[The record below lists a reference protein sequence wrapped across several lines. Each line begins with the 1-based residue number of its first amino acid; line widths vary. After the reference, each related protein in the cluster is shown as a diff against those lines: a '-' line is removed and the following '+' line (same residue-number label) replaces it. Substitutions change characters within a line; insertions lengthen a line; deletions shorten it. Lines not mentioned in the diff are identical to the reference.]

1 MQTHNQTREWKKHG
15 ILIKSEWLRWEKEA
29 NEKNRHT
36 NWRWKEKWNVEMT
49 MTIESKSNR
58 NRIADESANE
68 KTQNRLESNR
78 SVKWMSAAILPP
90 VEWIINWFQA
100 LDERTLNGITFSVW
114 FRILV
119 AFLLSFFLSVY
130 RHPVVARS
138 LSIRPFRLVG
148 VLFSSNPVLS
158 IITVQFS
165 LFELAS
171 VFICSV
177 CLLSM
182 CNVHVQNSQCIIPN
196 V

>member
-1 MQTHNQTREWKKHG
+1 MWKWQWRSNPNQIETESQTNQRTRKHR
-15 ILIKSEWLRWEKEA
+15 IES
-29 NEKNRHT
+29 NR
-36 NWRWKEKWNVEMT
+36 
-49 MTIESKSNR
+49 IESKCKMNVCCNFAARRMNNQLVSSSRWTNFKWHH
-58 NRIADESANE
+58 IF
-68 KTQNRLESNR
+68 RLVPYSR
-78 SVKWMSAAILPP
+78 CFP
-90 VEWIINWFQA
+90 
-100 LDERTLNGITFSVW
+100 
-114 FRILV
+114 
-119 AFLLSFFLSVY
+119 SFFLSVY